1 MAASDSDSV
10 ASTDGRSSSLTDM
23 DTSTSESTSESS
35 DSAADPADTDGVL
48 QLKSHVPLTS
58 HAPMPSFSVQ
68 DAPSDKS
75 SCSNSSDTSS
85 TTSRSAARPRI
96 IKIKRLL
103 ESSQQHLSRHAD
115 VAIRQKCQ
123 RCKYYSRCQELQH
136 ICSWILPT
144 TDEKC
149 TWLMEHP
156 GAETGSH
163 EWGLGCRI
171 CRWAG
176 LDTKMARCRIQ
187 TIFKLDRHQKSQ
199 THKRAVQR
207 LLETQIHPAMG
218 GLVAEASSNP
228 PPGADSTKSA
238 SNRTSTGG
246 ETPGSHIQ
254 PQETQLREN
263 VSYGQVIKML
273 EVFQEQNSITSFE
286 RAIEAGRIVG
296 SDINPGNGSR
306 KVGRNLVTICA
317 RREIVVNRS
326 LLRECT
332 VLGLGQDGRD
342 SALLVASRM
351 VMWRLPNL
359 LRRLPNLPNGVTP
372 LLPDSFG
379 KRGPW
384 IVERVLGCG
393 VLGSH
398 RSGKDIAKSTLQV
411 LRQALP
417 SPDDFEAVAKKARFF
432 TADNAADETIA
443 HKCLSEALGG
453 SLEFDI
459 PDLAHSVMLAIKNG
473 CKGDTEVDLVRA
485 VFLTNKRPTPSISR
499 CLQNSSR
506 FRSQFTEEQ
515 QDGIETTVSHLGF
528 APQRFSSQSRPWG
541 RGARKIRDLMSCL
554 AKEVDNGGQYKK
566 ACLYNLRT
574 IAPFGRMVLAGLLGD
589 LTAEHSRLVHI
600 ALLCLLPLIRN
611 VCVWGVV
618 VSLATFIIILLSTC
632 SPSIGSPSHPPL
644 CSIQVTRFR

>member
-1 MAASDSDSV
+1 
-10 ASTDGRSSSLTDM
+10 
-23 DTSTSESTSESS
+23 
-35 DSAADPADTDGVL
+35 
-48 QLKSHVPLTS
+48 
-58 HAPMPSFSVQ
+58 
-68 DAPSDKS
+68 
-75 SCSNSSDTSS
+75 
-85 TTSRSAARPRI
+85 
-96 IKIKRLL
+96 
-103 ESSQQHLSRHAD
+103 
-115 VAIRQKCQ
+115 
-123 RCKYYSRCQELQH
+123 
-136 ICSWILPT
+136 
-144 TDEKC
+144 
-149 TWLMEHP
+149 
-156 GAETGSH
+156 
-163 EWGLGCRI
+163 
-171 CRWAG
+171 
-176 LDTKMARCRIQ
+176 
-187 TIFKLDRHQKSQ
+187 
-199 THKRAVQR
+199 
-207 LLETQIHPAMG
+207 
-218 GLVAEASSNP
+218 
-228 PPGADSTKSA
+228 
-238 SNRTSTGG
+238 
-246 ETPGSHIQ
+246 
-254 PQETQLREN
+254 
-263 VSYGQVIKML
+263 ML

-306 KVGRNLVTICA
+306 KIGRNLVSICA

-359 LRRLPNLPNGVTP
+359 LRANLPNGVTP

-443 HKCLSEALGG
+443 HKSLSEALSG

>member
-1 MAASDSDSV
+1 MAASDSDSL
-10 ASTDGRSSSLTDM
+10 ASTDGRSSSLTDT

-35 DSAADPADTDGVL
+35 DSSADPVDTDGVL
-48 QLKSHVPLTS
+48 QLKSQVPLTS
-58 HAPMPSFSVQ
+58 HTPMPSFSVQ

-85 TTSRSAARPRI
+85 TTSRSAATPRVK
-96 IKIKRLL
+96 KIKRLL
-103 ESSQQHLSRHAD
+103 ESSQQHLSRHVD
-115 VAIRQKCQ
+115 VAIRKKCQ
-123 RCKYYSRCQELQH
+123 RCQYYKRSQELQH
-136 ICSWILPT
+136 ICSWVLPT
-144 TDEKC
+144 TNEEC
-149 TWLMEHP
+149 VWLMEHP
-156 GAETGSH
+156 GAETRSH
-163 EWGLGCRI
+163 EWGLGCSI

-176 LDTKMARCRIQ
+176 LDTKMARCQIQ
-187 TIFKLDRHQKSQ
+187 TIHKLGRHQNCQK
-199 THKRAVQR
+199 HKRALQR
-207 LLETQIHPAMG
+207 LLETQIHPAPG
-218 GLVAEASSNP
+218 DLAAEASSNP
-228 PPGADSTKSA
+228 PPGADSNKSA

-246 ETPGSHIQ
+246 ETP
-254 PQETQLREN
+254 ETQLREN

-286 RAIEAGRIVG
+286 RAIAAGRIMG

-306 KVGRNLVTICA
+306 KVGSNLVSICA

-351 VMWRLPNL
+351 VMWRLPGF
-359 LRRLPNLPNGVTP
+359 LRRSCLPNGVTP

-379 KRGPW
+379 ARGPW

-393 VLGSH
+393 VLGSD
-398 RSGKDIAKSTLQV
+398 RSGKAIAKSTLQV
-411 LRQALP
+411 LHKALP
-417 SPDDFEAVAKKARFF
+417 SPGDFEAVAKKARFF

-443 HKCLSEALGG
+443 HRCLSEALGD

-473 CKGDTEVDLVRA
+473 CKGDAEVDLVRA
-485 VFLTNKRPTPSISR
+485 VFLTNKKPTPSISR

-515 QDGIETTVSHLGF
+515 RDGIETTVSHLGF

-541 RGARKIRDLMSCL
+541 RGARKIQDLMSCL
-554 AKEVDNGGQYKK
+554 AKEVDRDGQYKK
-566 ACLYNLRT
+566 ACLHNLQT

-589 LTAEHSRLVHI
+589 LTAEHSRLVHM
-600 ALLCLLPLIRN
+600 ALWRTLFAF
-611 VCVWGVV
+611 WKF
-618 VSLATFIIILLSTC
+618 AE
-632 SPSIGSPSHPPL
+632 
-644 CSIQVTRFR
+644 